1 MQQPTGGR
9 MNKSLITNVIA
20 GIFVVSGFLFNQAIV
35 LSIGLFALS
44 GAVTNLLAVHMLFEK
59 VPFLYGSGV
68 IQLKF
73 AGFKVAIKNLILT
86 EFFSE
91 QKISQLLGNKNINV
105 DLQPVIN
112 EVDLNP
118 AFDSLLD
125 VIEHSQFGSML
136 AMFGGSTAVEPMREA
151 FIDKMRG
158 SLLNMSETDE
168 FKSLVNEKLTQSG
181 LASDS
186 LFNTVSGLVD
196 ERLDELTPKMVKDII
211 QTMIREHLGWL
222 VVWGGVFGGL
232 FGLIAAII

>member
-1 MQQPTGGR
+1 

-73 AGFKVAIKNLILT
+73 AGFKAAIKNLILT

-91 QKISQLLGNKNINV
+91 QKISQLLGNKTMDI

-118 AFDSLLD
+118 AFDTLLD

-136 AMFGGSTAVEPMREA
+136 AMFGGSAAVEPMRES
-151 FIDKMRG
+151 FIEKMRS
-158 SLLNMSETDE
+158 SLLDISETAE
-168 FKSLVNEKLTQSG
+168 FKALVNSRLTQTS

-186 LFNTVSGLVD
+186 LFTTVSGLVD
-196 ERLDELTPKMVKDII
+196 DRLDELTPKMVKDII

-232 FGLIAAII
+232 FGLVAAII

>member
-1 MQQPTGGR
+1 

-20 GIFVVSGFLFNQAIV
+20 GIFVITGFLFNQAIV

-91 QKISQLLGNKNINV
+91 QKISQLLGNKTMDI

-118 AFDSLLD
+118 AFDTLLD

-136 AMFGGSTAVEPMREA
+136 AMFGGSAAIEPMRES
-151 FIDKMRG
+151 FIEKMRS
-158 SLLNMSETDE
+158 SLITMSQTDE
-168 FKSLVNEKLTQSG
+168 FKTLVNTKLSQTS

-186 LFNTVSGLVD
+186 LFTTVSGLVD
-196 ERLDELTPKMVKDII
+196 DRLDELTPKMVKDII

-232 FGLIAAII
+232 FGLVAAII

>member
-1 MQQPTGGR
+1 M

-20 GIFVVSGFLFNQAIV
+20 GILVVAGFLFDQAIV

-59 VPFLYGSGV
+59 VPLLYGSGV

-73 AGFKVAIKNLILT
+73 AGFKVEIKNLILT

>member
-1 MQQPTGGR
+1 

-20 GIFVVSGFLFNQAIV
+20 GIFVITGFLFNQAIV

-91 QKISQLLGNKNINV
+91 QKISQLLGNKTMDI

-118 AFDSLLD
+118 AFDTLLD

-136 AMFGGSTAVEPMREA
+136 AMFGGSAAVEPMRES
-151 FIDKMRG
+151 FIEKMRS
-158 SLLNMSETDE
+158 SLITMSQTDE
-168 FKSLVNEKLTQSG
+168 FKTLVNTKLSQTS

-186 LFNTVSGLVD
+186 LFTTVSGLVD
-196 ERLDELTPKMVKDII
+196 DRLDELTPKMVKDII

-232 FGLIAAII
+232 FGLVAAII

>member
-1 MQQPTGGR
+1 

-91 QKISQLLGNKNINV
+91 QKISQLLGNKTINI

-118 AFDSLLD
+118 AFDTLLD

-136 AMFGGSTAVEPMREA
+136 AMFGGSAAVEPMRES
-151 FIDKMRG
+151 FIEKMRS
-158 SLLNMSETDE
+158 SLLNISETAE
-168 FKSLVNEKLTQSG
+168 FKALVNSKLTQSS

-186 LFNTVSGLVD
+186 LFTTVSGLVD
-196 ERLDELTPKMVKDII
+196 DRLDELTPKMVKDII

-232 FGLIAAII
+232 FGLVAAII

>member
-1 MQQPTGGR
+1 

-20 GIFVVSGFLFNQAIV
+20 GIFVASGFLFNQAIV

-91 QKISQLLGNKNINV
+91 QKISQLLGNKTMDI

-118 AFDSLLD
+118 AFDTLLD

-136 AMFGGSTAVEPMREA
+136 AMFGGSAAVEPMRES
-151 FIDKMRG
+151 FIEKMRS
-158 SLLNMSETDE
+158 SLITMSQTDE
-168 FKSLVNEKLTQSG
+168 FKTLVNTKLSQTS

-186 LFNTVSGLVD
+186 LFTTVSGLVD
-196 ERLDELTPKMVKDII
+196 DRLDELTPKMVKDII

-232 FGLIAAII
+232 FGLVAAII

>member
-1 MQQPTGGR
+1 

-20 GIFVVSGFLFNQAIV
+20 GIFVITGFLFNQAIV

-91 QKISQLLGNKNINV
+91 QKISQLLGNKTMDI

-118 AFDSLLD
+118 AFDTLLD

-136 AMFGGSTAVEPMREA
+136 TMFGGSAAVEPMRES
-151 FIDKMRG
+151 FIEKMRS
-158 SLLNMSETDE
+158 SLITMSQTDE
-168 FKSLVNEKLTQSG
+168 FKTLVNTKLSQTS

-186 LFNTVSGLVD
+186 LFTTVSGLVD
-196 ERLDELTPKMVKDII
+196 DRLDELTPKMVKDII

-232 FGLIAAII
+232 FGLVAAII

>member
-1 MQQPTGGR
+1 

-20 GIFVVSGFLFNQAIV
+20 GILVVAGFLFDQAIV

-59 VPFLYGSGV
+59 VPLLYGSGV

>member
-1 MQQPTGGR
+1 

-20 GIFVVSGFLFNQAIV
+20 SILVVIGYFYDQAIV

-91 QKISQLLGNKNINV
+91 QKIAQLLGNKNINV

-118 AFDSLLD
+118 AFDSLLE
-125 VIEHSQFGSML
+125 VIEQSQFCSML
-136 AMFGGSTAVEPMREA
+136 AMFGGSAAVEPMREA
-151 FIDKMRG
+151 SIDKMRG
-158 SLLNMSETDE
+158 SLLSMSETDD
-168 FKSLVNEKLTQSG
+168 FKALVNKKLTQSG
-181 LASDS
+181 IASDS
-186 LFNTVSGLVD
+186 LYSTVSGLVD
-196 ERLDELTPKMVKDII
+196 DRLDELTPKMVKDII

-222 VVWGGVFGGL
+222 VVWGGVFGGM
-232 FGLIAAII
+232 FGLIAALL

>member
-1 MQQPTGGR
+1 
-9 MNKSLITNVIA
+9 MNKSLVTNVIA
-20 GIFVVSGFLFNQAIV
+20 GVLVLTGFLFNQAIV

-59 VPFLYGSGV
+59 VPLLYGSGV

-91 QKISQLLGNKNINV
+91 QKISQLLGNKAMDI
-105 DLQPVIN
+105 DLQPVIS

-118 AFDSLLD
+118 AFDTLLD

-136 AMFGGSTAVEPMREA
+136 AMFGGSAAVEPMRES
-151 FIDKMRG
+151 FIEKMRD
-158 SLLNMSETDE
+158 SLIAMSQTDQ
-168 FKSLVNEKLTQSG
+168 FKTLVNSKLTQTS

-186 LFNTVSGLVD
+186 LFTTVSGLVD

-232 FGLIAAII
+232 FGLVAAII

>member
-1 MQQPTGGR
+1 

-20 GIFVVSGFLFNQAIV
+20 GIFVASGFLFNQAIV

-73 AGFKVAIKNLILT
+73 AGFKAAIKNLILT

-91 QKISQLLGNKNINV
+91 QKISQLLGNKTMDI

-118 AFDSLLD
+118 AFDTLLD

-136 AMFGGSTAVEPMREA
+136 AMFGGSAAVEPMRES
-151 FIDKMRG
+151 FIEKMRS
-158 SLLNMSETDE
+158 SLLDISETAE
-168 FKSLVNEKLTQSG
+168 FKALVNSRLTQTS

-186 LFNTVSGLVD
+186 LFTTVSGLVD
-196 ERLDELTPKMVKDII
+196 DRLDELTPKMVKDII

-232 FGLIAAII
+232 FGLVAAII

>member
-1 MQQPTGGR
+1 M

-20 GIFVVSGFLFNQAIV
+20 SVLVVIGYFYDQAIV

-91 QKISQLLGNKNINV
+91 QKIAQLLGNKNINV

-118 AFDSLLD
+118 AFDSLLE
-125 VIEHSQFGSML
+125 VIEQSQFGSML
-136 AMFGGSTAVEPMREA
+136 AMFGGSAAVEPMREA
-151 FIDKMRG
+151 LIDKMRG
-158 SLLNMSETDE
+158 SLLSMSETDD
-168 FKSLVNEKLTQSG
+168 FKALVNKKLTQSG
-181 LASDS
+181 IASDS
-186 LFNTVSGLVD
+186 LYSTVSGLVD
-196 ERLDELTPKMVKDII
+196 DRLDELTPKMVKDII

-222 VVWGGVFGGL
+222 VVWGGVFGGM
-232 FGLIAAII
+232 FGLIAALL

>member
-1 MQQPTGGR
+1 

-20 GIFVVSGFLFNQAIV
+20 TVLVITGFLFNQAIV

-59 VPFLYGSGV
+59 VPLLYGSGV

-91 QKISQLLGNKNINV
+91 QKISQLLGNKTMDI

-112 EVDLNP
+112 DVDLNP
-118 AFDSLLD
+118 AFDTLLE
-125 VIEHSQFGSML
+125 VIEQSQFGSML
-136 AMFGGSTAVEPMREA
+136 AMFGGSAAVEPMRDS
-151 FIDKMRG
+151 FIAKMRD
-158 SLLNMSETDE
+158 SLIMMSQTDE
-168 FKSLVNEKLTQSG
+168 FKMLVNNKLAKTS

-186 LFNTVSGLVD
+186 LFTTVSDLVD
-196 ERLDELTPKMVKDII
+196 DRLDELTPKMVKDII

-232 FGLIAAII
+232 FGLVAAII

>member
-1 MQQPTGGR
+1 

-20 GIFVVSGFLFNQAIV
+20 GIFVASGFLFNQAIV

-91 QKISQLLGNKNINV
+91 QKISQLLGNKTMDI

-118 AFDSLLD
+118 AFDTLLD

-136 AMFGGSTAVEPMREA
+136 AMFGGSAAVEPMRES
-151 FIDKMRG
+151 FIEKMRS
-158 SLLNMSETDE
+158 SLLNISETAE
-168 FKSLVNEKLTQSG
+168 FKALVNSKLTQSS

-186 LFNTVSGLVD
+186 LFTTVSGLVD
-196 ERLDELTPKMVKDII
+196 DRLDELTPKMVKDII

-232 FGLIAAII
+232 FGLVAAII

>member
-1 MQQPTGGR
+1 
-9 MNKSLITNVIA
+9 
-20 GIFVVSGFLFNQAIV
+20 
-35 LSIGLFALS
+35 
-44 GAVTNLLAVHMLFEK
+44 
-59 VPFLYGSGV
+59 
-68 IQLKF
+68 
-73 AGFKVAIKNLILT
+73 
-86 EFFSE
+86 
-91 QKISQLLGNKNINV
+91 
-105 DLQPVIN
+105 VIN